1 MHISRRVFSTRR
13 LLEAN
18 DRLKLEVKR
27 LKEAA
32 DEKEKDAARFK
43 VTKHAPNAPEYK
55 QKSAFCFWT
64 VVSCFPGRRQEAGRA
79 TRRGNVSGRLSA
91 LARARLASAPFCIRG
106 RQKCGLAEARTKLLT
121 LITAGVPGCEWNTL
135 RAPATCARLCVSH
148 SYLRCEYFI
157 HARPSFFFFFFF
169 PR

>member
-55 QKSAFCFWT
+55 QKSAFCF
-64 VVSCFPGRRQEAGRA
+64 
-79 TRRGNVSGRLSA
+79 
-91 LARARLASAPFCIRG
+91 
-106 RQKCGLAEARTKLLT
+106 
-121 LITAGVPGCEWNTL
+121 
-135 RAPATCARLCVSH
+135 
-148 SYLRCEYFI
+148 
-157 HARPSFFFFFFF
+157 
-169 PR
+169 